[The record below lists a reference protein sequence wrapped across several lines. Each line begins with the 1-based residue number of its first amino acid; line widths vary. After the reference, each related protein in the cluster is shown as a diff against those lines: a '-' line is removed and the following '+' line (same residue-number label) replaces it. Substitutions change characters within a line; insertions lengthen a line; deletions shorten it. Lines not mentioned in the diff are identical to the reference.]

1 MTKIL
6 VKPPDSACRREF
18 QVRKIKTLKK
28 TVLFLKGI
36 GFALC
41 VGMNIMICV
50 YMLQTIILRYSFKF
64 NTEDV
69 LFVQKM

>member
-6 VKPPDSACRREF
+6 VKPPDSACGREF
-18 QVRKIKTLKK
+18 QVRKIKILKK

-36 GFALC
+36 RFALC

-50 YMLQTIILRYSFKF
+50 
-64 NTEDV
+64 
-69 LFVQKM
+69 